1 LDDPD
6 EALGGVDVA
15 DDREEVDV
23 ELDALPDALEL
34 LGQSAGAEE
43 PAEVASGLAGGD
55 EHTGFPE
62 HRLELLDQVVD
73 RRVLPQLHQPQDALD
88 RAGIG
93 GQLAALALVPP
104 DHLRP
109 LGDHGDEAER
119 VHAGELGHGGDG
131 IYLAP
136 WHCALPL

>member
-1 LDDPD
+1 MGPKKKKLRSIRSLMRD
-6 EALGGVDVA
+6 EQPEA
-15 DDREEVDV
+15 
-23 ELDALPDALEL
+23 
-34 LGQSAGAEE
+34 SASSTESE
-43 PAEVASGLAGGD
+43 GGD

-119 VHAGELGHGGDG
+119 VHAGELGHHRRAG
-131 IYLAP
+131 P
-136 WHCALPL
+136 RW